1 MSCVNHGDGGTGLRQ
16 RGSGADKGQRCP
28 DCCGSCS
35 HGIGDIRPA
44 VAPPQG
50 RQAVAQCRKR
60 LRRLT
65 CMHVVAVFAQRHVT
79 HVMRGAFNRPVAA
92 PPLLQQHSTRL
103 AHREVGHPAEHRAG
117 RFPRA
122 LYVALTRPV
131 HDSCCPGPLKRGAI
145 AGGVFQVPNL
155 QGPVAVADR
164 LDAVP
169 LLVVSDDGRQ
179 IEE

>member
-1 MSCVNHGDGGTGLRQ
+1 
-16 RGSGADKGQRCP
+16 
-28 DCCGSCS
+28 
-35 HGIGDIRPA
+35 
-44 VAPPQG
+44 
-50 RQAVAQCRKR
+50 
-60 LRRLT
+60 
-65 CMHVVAVFAQRHVT
+65 MHVVAVFAQRHVT

-169 LLVVSDDGRQ
+169 LLVVDDDGRQ
-179 IEE
+179 IEEPGEVVVPLGLIGLDDHQVIAAPIVDGASEAALRVEGIAGHDRVAEVTTGE